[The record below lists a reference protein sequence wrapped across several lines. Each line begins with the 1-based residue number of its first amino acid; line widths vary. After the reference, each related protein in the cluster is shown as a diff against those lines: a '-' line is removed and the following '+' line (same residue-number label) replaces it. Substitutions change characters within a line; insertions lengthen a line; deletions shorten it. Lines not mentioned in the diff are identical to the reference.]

1 MYNLNENS
9 HNYLNTS
16 GGLRQYYRD
25 EPALNNAGAIVN
37 FTGDSHNRK
46 SFFEQ
51 KYKQK
56 ITGATGANDTKNV
69 EIMLPLKCLSNF
81 WGTLEMP
88 LIFN

>member
-1 MYNLNENS
+1 MYNLKENS

-37 FTGDSHNRK
+37 FTGDSH
-46 SFFEQ
+46 

-56 ITGATGANDTKNV
+56 ITGATGTNDTKNV